1 MRILV
6 VEDEKDLNDLI
17 VKRLK
22 DENYS
27 VDSCYDGL
35 DAYYYITSTD
45 YDVVI
50 LDMMLPK
57 MNGFEVIKKV
67 RDERNE
73 TYIIALTAMDSTED
87 IVNGLNSGADDYM
100 VKPFSFNELIARIY
114 AVTRRKNQN
123 KTKVYKVADLE
134 IDCNKKTVM
143 RAGKI
148 IELSGRE
155 YSILL
160 YLVKNKGSVLSR
172 EQIEQNVWN
181 YDYEGSSN
189 MIDVYIRYL
198 RKKMDTGYD
207 KKLIHTKRNLGY
219 IIKDE

>member
-22 DENYS
+22 DEKYS

-123 KTKVYKVADLE
+123 KTNVYKVADLE